1 MSIFMNAQEND
12 DLENCLALLE
22 SCHSLQ
28 LATVDEK
35 GLPHIS
41 YAPFIRQREHFFIF
55 VSQLAGHTK
64 HLQLKPNAS
73 IMVIQDETA
82 SRNLFARE
90 RCILNVLVEAV
101 ASDVTASILDQMEIE
116 LGKTIGLLRALPD
129 FVLYRL
135 TSAQARYVA
144 GFGKTYEVDLIRN
157 ELVHVSEKR
166 LAER

>member
-1 MSIFMNAQEND
+1 MNAQEND
-12 DLENCLALLE
+12 ELENCLALLK

-41 YAPFIRQREHFFIF
+41 YAPFIRQREDFFIF
-55 VSQLAGHTK
+55 VSQLAGHTQ
-64 HLQLKPNAS
+64 HLQLRPNAS
-73 IMVIQDETA
+73 IMVIKDETN

-90 RCILNVLVEAV
+90 RCILNVLVETV
-101 ASDVTASILDQMEIE
+101 APDESASILDQMEIE
-116 LGKTIGLLRALPD
+116 LGKTITLLRTLPD
-129 FVLYRL
+129 FILFRL

-144 GFGKTYEVDLIRN
+144 GFGKAYEVDLIRN
-157 ELVHVSEKR
+157 EVVHVSAQK